1 MRKKLL
7 IISVS
12 ISALIGVC
20 TLLWQGVSSNNDA
33 YSLELEEN
41 KKAAKSIKKEKKRKR
56 VLSPAMI
63 RADKLK
69 AFYVKPRLASDKV
82 RKIVNKTNGLKFRE
96 RLRLVNSLPRNLSED
111 DRKALYY
118 YLKYEKNN
126 TNTHVMKNDM
136 LNILRDQKTPP
147 DELTDVMLDLFYDK
161 SQNIVIRSYALQH
174 MRPWY
179 LDERMQDPAIRQ
191 AFYDGLEETENE
203 IAGVALLALKD
214 MAERD
219 TDFDKNLISQKAA
232 EMAADENTYILTRIS
247 AVSISGRMK
256 NPEALETI
264 RNLTST
270 TQPMALK
277 LSAIASLGELG
288 DHKDIYTLQ
297 KISSSGKRPFST
309 AAKAALKKIKK
320 KLNI

>member
-69 AFYVKPRLASDKV
+69 VFYVKPRLASDKIK
-82 RKIVNKTNGLKFRE
+82 RIMNKTNGLKFRE

-126 TNTHVMKNDM
+126 INTHVMKNDM

-161 SQNIVIRSYALQH
+161 SQDIVIRSYALQH

-191 AFYDGLEETENE
+191 AFYDGLEEKENE
-203 IAGVALLALKD
+203 IAGVALLALNY
-214 MAERD
+214 MAEQD
-219 TDFDKNLISQKAA
+219 TDFDKNIISQKAA

-309 AAKAALKKIKK
+309 AAKAALKKIKN